1 MWRLQFLKTNPQ
13 SVSNMHT
20 ETIRSKTE
28 SNSRHMDYK
37 HIYICQSIHCF
48 TGEGNRQYQEIPLL
62 SHTSKYGHIKSFGQ
76 AASTYYGYSYDNIY
90 NYIWF
95 DYNIYIY
102 IWILDAT
109 LFWQYADLFIDVS
122 CFNIVTSA
130 AGTIFLC
137 AGGEACALKTEVRG
151 YGEKLV
157 PWCHRISLPWSKYQV
172 FPGKL

>member
-1 MWRLQFLKTNPQ
+1 MWQLQFLKTNPQ

-76 AASTYYGYSYDNIY
+76 AASTYYGYSYYNIYIY

-95 DYNIYIY
+95 DYNIYIHIY
-102 IWILDAT
+102 MNIRCHTFFGNMPICSLMFLVST
-109 LFWQYADLFIDVS
+109 LSRQQPAPF
-122 CFNIVTSA
+122 
-130 AGTIFLC
+130 FLRWRWGLC
-137 AGGEACALKTEVRG
+137 VENGGQGVWWKTCT
-151 YGEKLV
+151 LM
-157 PWCHRISLPWSKYQV
+157 S
-172 FPGKL
+172 